1 VGFTRLAVRRSPQ
14 TCGSLGE
21 RNPILTSKPCRWP
34 PYRLVPNAIWDR
46 NATCVGSSPN
56 PLSETTTDNPM
67 RFYGD
72 IVAAG
77 PILAFMPSAPD
88 RTVFSVRRRVMLCN
102 SRSPSFAD
110 HVPTAGLFARRQTR
124 APNFIVFESP
134 VPAR

>member
-1 VGFTRLAVRRSPQ
+1 
-14 TCGSLGE
+14 
-21 RNPILTSKPCRWP
+21 
-34 PYRLVPNAIWDR
+34 
-46 NATCVGSSPN
+46 
-56 PLSETTTDNPM
+56 M

-88 RTVFSVRRRVMLCN
+88 RTVFGAAMGYLLCN

-110 HVPTAGLFARRQTR
+110 PRPDSEAVFARRQTR
-124 APNFIVFESP
+124 APNFIVLESP